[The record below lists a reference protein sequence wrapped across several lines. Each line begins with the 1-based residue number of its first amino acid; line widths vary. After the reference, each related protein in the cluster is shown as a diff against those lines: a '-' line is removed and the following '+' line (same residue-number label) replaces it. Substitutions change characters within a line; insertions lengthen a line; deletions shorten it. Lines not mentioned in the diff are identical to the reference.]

1 MLLPRLL
8 HCSSLGR
15 SNRALLFRS
24 IVTLICVSV
33 LAGSLF
39 AMQPPDVGPP
49 DDKGKP
55 EGTGKPE
62 GKGKP
67 AKISWSER
75 RVTEDLLEAGSFIV
89 TFISSQDI
97 PSGVSIR
104 PTSSLTRSL
113 SVSPSG
119 YAEIIAGVEYPVEIT
134 LDEELTSTVGGTI
147 HVRDGSRTL
156 AKPLNV
162 SLKVESDEPTDPVV
176 DPQSG
181 VGEGEVDE
189 EDDGENTIIWDPEF
203 VDAALFGG
211 GNTTTISFSVT
222 RQIEGDVCVWLTPS
236 LEGSLTSTV
245 GMFLGPLL
253 PVDDTDA
260 QIVYMFDLTLDP
272 PLAELSGN
280 LGGTVHLRD
289 CADGNLRRTYD
300 EPLSVE
306 IIVDTEEADPEAVP
320 EAVVGAADFQ
330 QNGVAPAQLITLFG
344 EGIGP
349 SDLQVFSTVGGAV
362 SSYLGDTQ
370 VLFDGVPAPLL
381 AVVFGQINAIVPNS
395 VAGKKSVEMQVL
407 YRGEMSESIL
417 VPAQAALPSLFTLD
431 GSGKGQGAI
440 LNGNGTLNLH
450 TNPARRGTIVTLFGT
465 GGGLT
470 ITPPADGSV
479 VSGNGL
485 ALAENVTVEIGGVPA
500 DILWAGNPPGVVYGV
515 LQINLRLPFGGLQ
528 PGPASVVI
536 SVGDSKSADA
546 ATVAIQ

>member
-8 HCSSLGR
+8 CCSSLR
-15 SNRALLFRS
+15 TSNRALLIRS
-24 IVTLICVSV
+24 IVTLLCVSV

-55 EGTGKPE
+55 
-62 GKGKP
+62 
-67 AKISWSER
+67 ARISWSEP
-75 RVTEDLLEAGSFIV
+75 RVTEDLLDAAGVVVV
-89 TFISSQDI
+89 TFSSTQDI
-97 PSGVSIR
+97 PDGVSIR
-104 PTSSLTRSL
+104 PTFSLTRYLTVEPASYPAI
-113 SVSPSG
+113 SADTDYDVTITV
-119 YAEIIAGVEYPVEIT
+119 AEEPAMVA
-134 LDEELTSTVGGTI
+134 GGTVQI
-147 HVRDGSRTL
+147 RQGSKTL
-156 AKPLNV
+156 ANPLNV
-162 SLKVESDEPTDPVV
+162 RIKAEGEAEVEAE
-176 DPQSG
+176 
-181 VGEGEVDE
+181 EGEVEQSELAE
-189 EDDGENTIIWDPEF
+189 EDEENTILWDPEV
-203 VDAALFGG
+203 VDAALFAGG
-211 GNTTTISFSVT
+211 ETTTINFSVT
-222 RQIEGDVCVWLTPS
+222 REIEGDVCVWLTPS
-236 LEGSLTSTV
+236 LDGFLTSTV
-245 GMFLGPLL
+245 AMFPGPLT
-253 PVDDTDA
+253 PTDGGDPPTDV
-260 QIVYMFDLTLDP
+260 VYSFDLTLDP

-289 CADGNLRRTYD
+289 CADGELRRTYD

-349 SDLQVFSTVGGAV
+349 NDLQVFNTVGSAV

-395 VAGKKSVEMQVL
+395 VAGKKLVEMQVL
-407 YRGEMSESIL
+407 YRGKMSESIL

-431 GSGKGQGAI
+431 SSGKGQGAI
-440 LNGNGTLNLH
+440 LNGNGTLNSQ

-470 ITPPADGSV
+470 ITPPVDGSV
-479 VSGNGL
+479 VAGKGL
-485 ALAENVTVEIGGVPA
+485 ALAGDVAVEIGGVPA
-500 DILWAGNPPGVVYGV
+500 DILWAGSPPGVVYGV

-536 SVGDSKSADA
+536 SVGESKSGDA